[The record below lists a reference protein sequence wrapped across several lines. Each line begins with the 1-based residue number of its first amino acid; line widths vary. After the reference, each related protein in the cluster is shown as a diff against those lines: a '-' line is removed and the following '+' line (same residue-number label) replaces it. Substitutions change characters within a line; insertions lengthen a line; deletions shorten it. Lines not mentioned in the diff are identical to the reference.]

1 MSTRN
6 FASSHVRQLVS
17 ETPANMTQRGV
28 GYVRRLVR
36 LTYAGVQAKHI
47 SQLAAGL
54 SYYFVLSL
62 FPLLIA
68 FAAAVALLP
77 LPNLFDQILV
87 LMARFVPPDSM
98 GLVRTVLRDVITP
111 HGGSLLSVGILATV
125 WAASGGVAALIE
137 AVNVAYDLPD
147 KRSFVQRRLL
157 AIALMF
163 AVGTLAIMALSL
175 LVVGP
180 GFGRWLAGK
189 VGLGAIFVALW
200 PYLRWVLSVS
210 CAVLSI
216 ELIYMWAPSSRRPFR
231 SSLPGAV
238 MALATWL
245 ALSSA
250 LGLYLRNFGRL
261 NKTYGTLAAA
271 VALMV
276 WLYWTAFA
284 LLVGAQINSETIH
297 LQETGT
303 VAQEQPESRP
313 ATAA

>member
-1 MSTRN
+1 MPECRQSISASWPRACHITLLYRSSRFSSHSPQPSRLCLYQTYSTRSSRSWPS
-6 FASSHVRQLVS
+6 SSHRIVW
-17 ETPANMTQRGV
+17 
-28 GYVRRLVR
+28 
-36 LTYAGVQAKHI
+36 
-47 SQLAAGL
+47 
-54 SYYFVLSL
+54 
-62 FPLLIA
+62 
-68 FAAAVALLP
+68 
-77 LPNLFDQILV
+77 
-87 LMARFVPPDSM
+87 
-98 GLVRTVLRDVITP
+98 GLVRTVLKDVITP
-111 HGGSLLSVGILATV
+111 HGGSLLSVGILATI

-163 AVGTLAIMALSL
+163 AVGALAVAALSL

-180 GFGRWLAGK
+180 GFGRWLAGR
-189 VGLGAIFVALW
+189 VGLSAIFVALW

-238 MALATWL
+238 IALASWL
-245 ALSSA
+245 TLSSA

-271 VALMV
+271 VALMA

-284 LLVGAQINSETIH
+284 ILVGAQVNSETIH

-303 VAQEQPESRP
+303 LPKGQSESRP